1 MLTCLNAFFMLSC
14 KDMCLIFTPE
24 RFVLG
29 FLIHK
34 LHDEL
39 YLLLQKNK
47 NCINGNVLSICAPYF
62 PLLVSL
68 SDRFSRILEVDTGFN
83 EMHVVLLPEVSNV
96 LKCQV
101 ELSVKCFLSLN
112 IYTYIYCRGVNL
124 PLKCSANLLLKR
136 CCLHF
141 LLTVLE
147 DAADLVVKSG
157 RVVVCLPP
165 PYSKRRNPLSLSRCC
180 WT

>member
-1 MLTCLNAFFMLSC
+1 MLSC

-39 YLLLQKNK
+39 YHLLQKNE

-101 ELSVKCFLSLN
+101 ELSVKCFLFSEH
-112 IYTYIYCRGVNL
+112 IYI
-124 PLKCSANLLLKR
+124 
-136 CCLHF
+136 
-141 LLTVLE
+141 
-147 DAADLVVKSG
+147 
-157 RVVVCLPP
+157 VVV
-165 PYSKRRNPLSLSRCC
+165 
-180 WT
+180 